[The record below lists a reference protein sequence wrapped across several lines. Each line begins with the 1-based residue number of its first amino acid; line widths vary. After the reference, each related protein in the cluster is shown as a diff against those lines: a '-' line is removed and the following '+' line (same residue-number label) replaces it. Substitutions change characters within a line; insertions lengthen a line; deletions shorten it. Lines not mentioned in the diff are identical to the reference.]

1 MMIIIPSH
9 GETKRPTDAQ
19 KMEVCFNAQC
29 QCRILFT
36 HTNSHTTA
44 CVQKNKPESIPRAR
58 HPDDTP
64 TPTGPMERLMRD
76 LRRLEDEIHAST
88 SSPTR
93 TGTTRRRSR
102 SVTPTTG
109 GSPARGARIGFLTND
124 DVADDD
130 AAAAAAGDARTRLRD
145 ARAAIEDAA
154 KALAVEEETEM
165 RRGRALGALDGRTT
179 VAHAGDKE
187 TTTKRV
193 ATTTTTTKRIR
204 RNDDGDDDI
213 DALTTPVVPRETR
226 STRAATTPMS

>member
-1 MMIIIPSH
+1 
-9 GETKRPTDAQ
+9 
-19 KMEVCFNAQC
+19 
-29 QCRILFT
+29 
-36 HTNSHTTA
+36 
-44 CVQKNKPESIPRAR
+44 
-58 HPDDTP
+58 
-64 TPTGPMERLMRD
+64 MRD

-88 SSPTR
+88 SSPTPR

-130 AAAAAAGDARTRLRD
+130 DAAAAGDARTRLRD

-165 RRGRALGALDGRTT
+165 RRGRALGALEGRTT

-193 ATTTTTTKRIR
+193 ATTTTKRIR

>member
-1 MMIIIPSH
+1 
-9 GETKRPTDAQ
+9 
-19 KMEVCFNAQC
+19 
-29 QCRILFT
+29 
-36 HTNSHTTA
+36 
-44 CVQKNKPESIPRAR
+44 
-58 HPDDTP
+58 
-64 TPTGPMERLMRD
+64 MERLMRD

-88 SSPTR
+88 SSPSR
-93 TGTTRRRSR
+93 PGTTRRRSR
-102 SVTPTTG
+102 SRSVTPET
-109 GSPARGARIGFLTND
+109 SPARARIGFMTTN
-124 DVADDD
+124 DVADD
-130 AAAAAAGDARTRLRD
+130 AGDARTRLRD

-193 ATTTTTTKRIR
+193 ATTTTKRIR

>member
-1 MMIIIPSH
+1 MPYTIY
-9 GETKRPTDAQ
+9 TYKRTHDR
-19 KMEVCFNAQC
+19 VCPK
-29 QCRILFT
+29 T
-36 HTNSHTTA
+36 
-44 CVQKNKPESIPRAR
+44 KPESIPRAR

-130 AAAAAAGDARTRLRD
+130 DAAAAGDARTRLRD

-193 ATTTTTTKRIR
+193 ATTTTKRIR

>member
-1 MMIIIPSH
+1 
-9 GETKRPTDAQ
+9 
-19 KMEVCFNAQC
+19 
-29 QCRILFT
+29 
-36 HTNSHTTA
+36 
-44 CVQKNKPESIPRAR
+44 
-58 HPDDTP
+58 
-64 TPTGPMERLMRD
+64 MRD

-130 AAAAAAGDARTRLRD
+130 DAAGDARTRLRD

-193 ATTTTTTKRIR
+193 ATTTTKRIR

>member
-1 MMIIIPSH
+1 
-9 GETKRPTDAQ
+9 
-19 KMEVCFNAQC
+19 
-29 QCRILFT
+29 
-36 HTNSHTTA
+36 
-44 CVQKNKPESIPRAR
+44 
-58 HPDDTP
+58 
-64 TPTGPMERLMRD
+64 MERLMRD

-130 AAAAAAGDARTRLRD
+130 DAAGDARTRLRD

-154 KALAVEEETEM
+154 KTLAVEEETEM

-187 TTTKRV
+187 TTRAREKRV
-193 ATTTTTTKRIR
+193 TSTTTKRIR
-204 RNDDGDDDI
+204 RNDDGDGDDDI

>member
-124 DVADDD
+124 DVADDGG
-130 AAAAAAGDARTRLRD
+130 GDGNASR
-145 ARAAIEDAA
+145 ARARGVGWENDC
-154 KALAVEEETEM
+154 
-165 RRGRALGALDGRTT
+165 RPRGRQRDDDEEG
-179 VAHAGDKE
+179 GDDDDDDE
-187 TTTKRV
+187 ENTTKRG
-193 ATTTTTTKRIR
+193 R
-204 RNDDGDDDI
+204 
-213 DALTTPVVPRETR
+213 
-226 STRAATTPMS
+226 

>member
-1 MMIIIPSH
+1 MPYTIY
-9 GETKRPTDAQ
+9 TYKRAHDR
-19 KMEVCFNAQC
+19 VCPK
-29 QCRILFT
+29 T
-36 HTNSHTTA
+36 
-44 CVQKNKPESIPRAR
+44 KPESIPRAR

-130 AAAAAAGDARTRLRD
+130 DAAAAGDARTRLRD

-193 ATTTTTTKRIR
+193 ATTTTKRIR